1 MKFSVGYQLRPTFD
15 WIDAILARREHVAEV
30 YFAWPGFANGRSDS
44 AAAAGFTPW
53 EAQARIQQNL
63 SRVADAGIPTNLLL
77 NAMCYGAESQSRSL
91 FNRIGDTLDYVQA
104 RLNTKSVT
112 TTSPLIAKFIH
123 ANFPGVEVRA
133 SVNME
138 IGSVRAMRTVEDY
151 FDGFYLR
158 RELNRLPEE
167 IDRMKRWCD
176 ETGHYLYFLVNSGC
190 VADCAMH
197 VFHDNLV
204 AHEKQIAA
212 MDNAYNFRGVCWER
226 LSTPELRSEY
236 LQNATFVRP
245 EDLHLYEQWFSVAK
259 LATRVNRDPVRVLD
273 AYIAGSFRGSLPSL
287 MEPNCEGAFQ
297 PDFLENSLIPEEYG
311 RHVMECS
318 RRCEEC
324 DYCRRVFEGAL
335 KRLV

>member
-1 MKFSVGYQLRPTFD
+1 MKFSVGYQLRPTLD
-15 WIDAILARREHVAEV
+15 WIDTILARREHIAEV
-30 YFAWPGFANGRSDS
+30 YYAWPGFANGRNDSS
-44 AAAAGFTPW
+44 AAVGFTPW
-53 EAQARIQQNL
+53 GAQARIEQNL

-77 NAMCYGAESQSRSL
+77 NAMCYGAESQSRAL
-91 FNRIGDTLDYVQA
+91 FTRIGDTLDYAQA
-104 RLNTKSVT
+104 NLNTQSVT

-138 IGSVRAMRTVEDY
+138 IGSVKAMRTVEKY

-158 RELNRLPEE
+158 RELNRRPEE

-176 ETGHYLYFLVNSGC
+176 ENGHKLYFLANSGC
-190 VADCAMH
+190 VADCATH

-212 MDNAYNFRGVCWER
+212 MDNAYEFSGVCWER
-226 LSTPELRSEY
+226 MSMPELRSEY

-259 LATRVNRDPVRVLD
+259 LATRVNRDPVRVLE
-273 AYIAGSFRGSLPSL
+273 AYIAGSYRGSLPSL
-287 MEPNCEGAFQ
+287 MEPNHESAFQ
-297 PDFLENSLIPEEYG
+297 PDLLENSLIPENYG

-318 RRCEEC
+318 HRCEEC
-324 DYCRRVFEGAL
+324 GYCRRAFEGAL